1 MMNSMGFEG
10 PVGYGNDVMRLANL
24 PGVDRILQRNLQ
36 LQDNQAGHQQDLQND
51 SFGFQGQQNALQRA
65 MSEAM
70 QGRQL
75 GFQGEQ
81 AAADR
86 GFSGQQNELQRAL
99 QERMQGNQFNFQG
112 TQAGLDRA
120 QAKDLQSAALSNQL
134 SIAGMPIAFA
144 REKFNSIFPLVSG
157 AIGGMGGGASAGG
170 GGGGQAQMAPGSV
183 YTPGMIDQ
191 SVNSMKAGNAQQ
203 SATMQRKNASDNAA
217 GGFGS
222 NSPLL
227 QAMNNQAQMGA
238 MQANTSGERDLRLG
252 AATANAKQGLGA
264 AQANNQ
270 ARIGFEQNA
279 IDARRTDV
287 NARTSL
293 LQALAG
299 MM

>member
-1 MMNSMGFEG
+1 MLQSGFWS
-10 PVGYGNDVMRLANL
+10 PVTYGGATGTRPPQDLRL
-24 PGVDRILQRNLQ
+24 PGQLQIQRNQ
-36 LQDNQAGHQQDLQND
+36 FDNESSLLGQQQ
-51 SFGFQGQQNALQRA
+51 GFQGQQNALQRA
-65 MSEAM
+65 MQEAM

-112 TQAGLDRA
+112 TQADLDRR

-144 REKFNSIFPLVSG
+144 REKFNQVFPMIQG
-157 AIGGMGGGASAGG
+157 AIGGIGSASAGG
-170 GGGGQAQMAPGSV
+170 GGGGGQAQLAPSSV
-183 YTPGMIDQ
+183 YTSGMIDQ
-191 SVNSMKAGNAQQ
+191 SVNSMKANNAQQ

-227 QAMNNQAQMGA
+227 AALNNQAAMGA

-252 AATANAKQGLGA
+252 AAAANAKQGLGA
-264 AQANNQ
+264 AQSNNQ

-279 IDARRTDV
+279 NDARRTNV

-299 MM
+299 ML

>member
-10 PVGYGNDVMRLANL
+10 PVGYGNDVVRLANM
-24 PGVDRILQRNLQ
+24 PGTDRLLGRNLQ
-36 LQDNQAGHQQDLQND
+36 LQNNEARLRQDSDAQR
-51 SFGFQGQQNALQRA
+51 FGFEGQQNALSRA
-65 MSEAM
+65 LQEAT
-70 QGRQL
+70 QSRQIA
-75 GFQGEQ
+75 FEGEQ
-81 AAADR
+81 SGLDR
-86 GFSGQQNELQRAL
+86 GFRGSQSALDRAL
-99 QERMQGNQFNFQG
+99 SERMQGNQFNFQG

-120 QAKDLQSAALSNQL
+120 QAEKLQAAQLSNNL
-134 SIAGMPIAFA
+134 SIAGLPVAFA

-157 AIGGMGGGASAGG
+157 AIGGMGGGAGVGG
-170 GGGGQAQMAPGSV
+170 GSVAQRGPGVV
-183 YTPGMIDQ
+183 YSQGMIDQ
-191 SVNSMKAGNAQQ
+191 GVNAMKAGNQQ
-203 SATMQRKNASDNAA
+203 AAATQQRANTAANAA

-227 QAMNNQAQMGA
+227 QALNNQAQMGA

-252 AATANAKQGLGA
+252 AAGANAKQGLGA
-264 AQANNQ
+264 AQASNQ

-299 MM
+299 ML

>member
-36 LQDNQAGHQQDLQND
+36 LQGQGIQGQRDIQSDRM
-51 SFGFQGQQNALQRA
+51 GFEGQQNSLQRA
-65 MSEAM
+65 LQEAM

-81 AAADR
+81 AGLDR
-86 GFSGQQNELQRAL
+86 GFSGQQNDLQRAL

-134 SIAGMPIAFA
+134 NIAGMPIAFA

-170 GGGGQAQMAPGSV
+170 GGGGQAQIAPGSV

-203 SATMQRKNASDNAA
+203 SATIQRQNSAANAA

-227 QAMNNQAQMGA
+227 QALNNQAAMGA
-238 MQANTSGERDLRLG
+238 MQANTGGERDLRLG

-270 ARIGFEQNA
+270 ARIGFGQLEN
-279 IDARRTDV
+279 DARRTDV

-299 MM
+299 ML